1 MNDQSSPFPEM
12 PDPVEFSKSMA
23 GIAERSQRLV
33 SDFLSRQASDNEIPD
48 ADPLNVGDAFLEMTT
63 QMISNPMPLVEANIN
78 LWQDYLGL
86 WQNAAQRM
94 IGGDAAPVIEPTE
107 DDRRFKDDAWA
118 DNGIFDYIKQSYL
131 LTSQWLLS
139 SVGGVEGLDAKSAQ
153 KVDFMTRQFVDAM
166 SPSNFVMTN
175 PEVLRVTFE
184 SGGENLIKGLEN
196 LLGDLEAGGGKL
208 KINMSDDAAFKL
220 GETIATA
227 PGKVVF
233 RNDLM
238 ELLQFDPTTDKVQKL
253 PLVIVPPWINKY
265 YILDLREK
273 NSFIRWAVGEGHTV
287 FVVSWVNPDADLA
300 QKTFDDYL
308 LEGPVAAIDAACQAT
323 GAAAVNLIGY
333 CIGGTLSAATL
344 AYLTARGEENRVN
357 SATYFASMIDFAN
370 PGDLGVF
377 IDEAQ
382 VESLEATMNER
393 GYLDGGEMSSTF
405 NMLRANDLIW
415 SFVIHNYLMGKD
427 PFPFDLLY
435 WNADSTRMPA
445 AMHSFYLRKM
455 YLENKLVE
463 PGGISLAG
471 ESIDLHKIK
480 TPSYIVATKEDHIA
494 PWKSAFAGVQTY
506 AGPVRFVLAGSG
518 HIAGIINPATSGR
531 YGYWSNGKTPKTP
544 EKWLQAAT
552 EHQGSWWPD
561 WSDWIKKGSPKTQVP
576 VRVPGDGKLKVLGDA
591 PGTYVMVKT
600 AT

>member
-1 MNDQSSPFPEM
+1 MNDQSSPGPEM
-12 PDPVEFSKSMA
+12 LDPVEFSKSMA

-33 SDFLSRQASDNEIPD
+33 SDFLSRQAATNELPD
-48 ADPLNVGDAFLEMTT
+48 ADPLNVGGAFLEMTAR
-63 QMISNPMPLVEANIN
+63 MMSNPTHLVEANFN

-94 IGGDAAPVIEPTE
+94 TGGDAAPVIEPAD

-118 DNGIFDYIKQSYL
+118 DNGVFDYLKQSYL
-131 LTSQWLLS
+131 LTARWLQS
-139 SVGGVEGLDAKSAQ
+139 SVEGCDGLDPKSAQ
-153 KVDFMTRQFVDAM
+153 KVDFMTRQFIDAM

-175 PEVLRVTFE
+175 PEVLRATIE

-196 LLGDLEAGGGKL
+196 LLGDLEAGGGNL
-208 KINMSDDAAFKL
+208 KIKMSDDDAFKV
-220 GETIATA
+220 GVNIATA

-238 ELLQFDPTTDKVQKL
+238 ELLQFDPTTDKVRKL

-287 FVVSWVNPDADLA
+287 FVVSWVNPDADMA

-308 LEGPVAAIDAACQAT
+308 LEGPVAAIDAACRAS
-323 GAAAVNLIGY
+323 GAEAVNLIGY
-333 CIGGTLSAATL
+333 CIGGTLTAATL
-344 AYLTARGEENRVN
+344 AYLTARGEDKRVN
-357 SATYFASMIDFAN
+357 SSTYFATMIDFTNA
-370 PGDLGVF
+370 GDLGVF

-382 VESLEATMNER
+382 LQSLEEKMNER

-455 YLENKLVE
+455 YLENKLIE

-471 ESIDLHKIK
+471 ESIDLHSIKIP
-480 TPSYIVATKEDHIA
+480 TYIVATKEDHIA

-518 HIAGIINPATSGR
+518 HIAGIINPANSGR
-531 YGYWSNGKTPKTP
+531 YGYRSNGKIAKTP
-544 EKWLQAAT
+544 EKWLRAAT
-552 EHQGSWWPD
+552 EHEGSWWPD
-561 WSDWIKKGSPKTQVP
+561 WSDWVNKRSAKTLVP
-576 VRVPGDGKLKVLGDA
+576 ARVPGDGKLKVLGAA